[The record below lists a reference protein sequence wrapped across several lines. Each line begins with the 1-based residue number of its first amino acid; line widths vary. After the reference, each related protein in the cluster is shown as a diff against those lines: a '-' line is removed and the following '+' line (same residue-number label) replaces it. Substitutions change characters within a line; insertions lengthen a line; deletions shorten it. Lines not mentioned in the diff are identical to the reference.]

1 MRSHRLRLAAL
12 AAAPLLLLSACS
24 SDGAGSDDASQST
37 AADDAAATSI
47 APNGSVDELSVDDS
61 GKAPAIL
68 WDDEPMAD
76 GDLPFAVASTEAE
89 TVEEGDGDEVAAG
102 DEVDVRYLAVNGTTG
117 EQILSTFDADETVTL
132 DLSNELLFPAFL
144 EELPGRT
151 VGETLLMAIPAADAF
166 GTNGNEQ
173 LGVGPQDTLVFYMEV
188 VDAHPPLTKAEGK
201 AVTPKDKDLPKV
213 EADGESAAKI
223 TIPKGVDAPTKLVSQ
238 VLIKGEGPEVKAGQ
252 TIKVHYTGVK
262 WSDGEGFDDSYQRGE
277 PAEFPIGVGS
287 VIKGW
292 DEGLV
297 GQTVGSR
304 VVLVVPAEDAYGEL
318 PEESDDASA
327 TAQPPHE
334 LAGEVLVF
342 VVDILGA
349 Y

>member
-24 SDGAGSDDASQST
+24 SDDAGSNADDASQSS
-37 AADDAAATSI
+37 APDDAAATSI
-47 APNGSVDELSVDDS
+47 APNGSVSELSVDDS

-68 WDDEPMAD
+68 WEDEPMAD
-76 GDLPFAVASTEAE
+76 GDLPFAVAATEAE
-89 TVEEGDGDEVAAG
+89 TVEEGDGDEIAAG
-102 DEVDVRYLAVNGTTG
+102 DEVQVRYLAVNGSTG

-166 GTNGNEQ
+166 GANGNQQ
-173 LGVGPQDTLVFYMEV
+173 LGVGPQDTLVFYIEV

-201 AVTPKDKDLPKV
+201 AVTPKDEDLPKV
-213 EADGESAAKI
+213 EADGESAATI
-223 TIPKGVDAPTKLVSQ
+223 TIPEGVDAPNELVSQ

-304 VVLVVPAEDAYGEL
+304 VLLVVPAEQGYAAD
-318 PEESDDASA
+318 P
-327 TAQPPHE
+327 THE
-334 LAGEVLVF
+334 LAEETLVF

>member
-24 SDGAGSDDASQST
+24 GDGAGTDNASQST
-37 AADDAAATSI
+37 GADDAAATSI
-47 APNGSVDELSVDDS
+47 APNGSVSELSVDDS
-61 GKAPAIL
+61 GKTPTIL
-68 WDDEPMAD
+68 WDGKPMAD
-76 GDLPFAVASTEAE
+76 GDLPFSVASTETE
-89 TVEEGDGDEVAAG
+89 TVKKGDGEEIAAG
-102 DEVDVRYLAVNGTTG
+102 DEVEVRYLAVNGTTG
-117 EQILSTFDADETVTL
+117 EQLLSTFDADETVTL

-144 EELPGRT
+144 DELPGGK
-151 VGETLLMAIPAADAF
+151 VGESLLMGIPAADAF

-173 LGVGPQDTLVFYMEV
+173 LGVGPQDTLVFYVEV
-188 VDAHPPLTKAEGK
+188 VDAHAPLTKAEGK

-213 EADGESAAKI
+213 EADGESAATI
-223 TIPKGVDAPTKLVSQ
+223 TIPEGVDAPTKLVSQ

-252 TIKVHYTGVK
+252 TIKVNYTGVK

-277 PAEFPIGVGS
+277 PAEFPIGLGK

-304 VVLVVPAEDAYGEL
+304 VLLVVPPKDAYA
-318 PEESDDASA
+318 D
-327 TAQPPHE
+327 QPDHE
-334 LAGEVLVF
+334 LKEETLVF